1 MNNNCKNP
9 RRMNLASLLFVSEK
23 HDFVSRKNIC
33 SPRPSPA
40 ICVRCLYT
48 RTTLHP
54 TYSSRAS
61 LEGSTCRA
69 RNRER
74 NKFGGHL
81 LAFTQFSQLGESNLF
96 CILICPYEK
105 KNDIQQI
112 QCTECTSSLCDPMIS
127 YNWGTSSNSYSRCSF
142 ALLVMSSLWQYG
154 MLKIFWLSICIK
166 SLYILRR
173 SKEVLPVIPLDK

>member
-1 MNNNCKNP
+1 MQYSTSLTYPSYVNGEAIDHPRLVLFLKKKNPKRMNNNCKNP

-23 HDFVSRKNIC
+23 HDFVSRKNIY

-69 RNRER
+69 RNRLR
-74 NKFGGHL
+74 NKIWRTPSCIHTIFTTWRIEFILYSHL
-81 LAFTQFSQLGESNLF
+81 
-96 CILICPYEK
+96 
-105 KNDIQQI
+105 
-112 QCTECTSSLCDPMIS
+112 
-127 YNWGTSSNSYSRCSF
+127 
-142 ALLVMSSLWQYG
+142 
-154 MLKIFWLSICIK
+154 
-166 SLYILRR
+166 
-173 SKEVLPVIPLDK
+173 PL